1 MCLVMT
7 GGGGSDVPTVSPVDA
22 YKNTLCPF
30 TSYFVRKLIRI
41 KQTVKSISLKS

>member
-22 YKNTLCPF
+22 TGWHHYAVVSL
-30 TSYFVRKLIRI
+30 FVGGDNGAGRVP
-41 KQTVKSISLKS
+41 QFC